1 MRSID
6 KKKYKVLK
14 KRLKYIKNKYEKNK
28 DKIRQE
34 YREEQPYLVSR
45 EFWNKYL
52 EIEKYQ

>member
-1 MRSID
+1 MFLQR
-6 KKKYKVLK
+6 KQK
-14 KRLKYIKNKYEKNK
+14 KRYKYIKNKYEKNK
-28 DKIRQE
+28 EKIERE